1 MIVCMYRKV
10 CMTRTKKP
18 HNKVEA
24 CVAFALRH
32 ILQSCPQARSIF
44 FFPFF
49 YSVRKGKKKKLS
61 KLLTRRI
68 GTFGSEGLG
77 LDRFGFE

>member
-1 MIVCMYRKV
+1 MIVCMYRMYRKYDKD
-10 CMTRTKKP
+10 KKL

-44 FFPFF
+44 FFH
-49 YSVRKGKKKKLS
+49 SVREEGKQA
-61 KLLTRRI
+61 I
-68 GTFGSEGLG
+68 N
-77 LDRFGFE
+77 

>member
-1 MIVCMYRKV
+1 MIVCMYRKYD
-10 CMTRTKKP
+10 KDKNN

-32 ILQSCPQARSIF
+32 ILESCPQARSFLSF
-44 FFPFF
+44 FLLG
-49 YSVRKGKKKKLS
+49 KGRLS

-68 GTFGSEGLG
+68 GTFGS
-77 LDRFGFE
+77 

>member
-10 CMTRTKKP
+10 CMTRTKKT

-32 ILQSCPQARSIF
+32 ILESCPQARSFLSF
-44 FFPFF
+44 FLFF
-49 YSVRKGKKKKLS
+49 YSVREEGKQAI
-61 KLLTRRI
+61 TRRI
-68 GTFGSEGLG
+68 GSFGSEGLG

>member
-10 CMTRTKKP
+10 CMTRTKKT

-32 ILQSCPQARSIF
+32 ILESCPQARSFLSF
-44 FFPFF
+44 FLL
-49 YSVRKGKKKKLS
+49 SKGRLS

-68 GTFGSEGLG
+68 GTFGS
-77 LDRFGFE
+77 

>member
-10 CMTRTKKP
+10 CMTRTKKT

-32 ILQSCPQARSIF
+32 ILESCPQARSIF
-44 FFPFF
+44 FFH
-49 YSVRKGKKKKLS
+49 SVREEGKQA
-61 KLLTRRI
+61 I
-68 GTFGSEGLG
+68 N
-77 LDRFGFE
+77 